1 MTAPPIEH
9 GPRAPMRIRRMV
21 VTTLLVTIISFLW
34 TLVIPGIIASNGGV
48 FYRDGILQ
56 KIPPAAKEQL
66 KVFDEEQNRLKAQI
80 KAVDDSLSKVTINE
94 PAAVSGLLQL
104 RNHSSELL
112 RNSMPPISVIPFHLN
127 PQLLLWPS
135 IYISLGCLITIFVPS
150 TSRNIRTL
158 LRSSW
163 FWTVGILIFVLYEW
177 PLWMRNFV
185 LSNDG
190 RTVYAYPN
198 FDIHPSSFVA
208 QEFVIVG
215 FCLLLSCLWFQRIT
229 YYSAVRSELKTNSSA
244 LQQTL
249 RGDEGQ
255 QLREM
260 FVQWQLESVVLA
272 LGFLFFT
279 NFFWRLVSGYG
290 DQRYLLSA
298 ILAHVLWA
306 TSWWLISLPVMIK
319 WRHWSQVQRQAIV
332 EIANADS
339 SIDERRLKLDSLLN
353 LQPLSSV
360 NLSVSAIAS
369 AISFVL
375 PIAQLFIR

>member
-177 PLWMRNFV
+177 PLWMR
-185 LSNDG
+185 
-190 RTVYAYPN
+190 
-198 FDIHPSSFVA
+198 
-208 QEFVIVG
+208 
-215 FCLLLSCLWFQRIT
+215 
-229 YYSAVRSELKTNSSA
+229 
-244 LQQTL
+244 
-249 RGDEGQ
+249 
-255 QLREM
+255 
-260 FVQWQLESVVLA
+260 
-272 LGFLFFT
+272 
-279 NFFWRLVSGYG
+279 
-290 DQRYLLSA
+290 
-298 ILAHVLWA
+298 
-306 TSWWLISLPVMIK
+306 
-319 WRHWSQVQRQAIV
+319 
-332 EIANADS
+332 
-339 SIDERRLKLDSLLN
+339 KLC
-353 LQPLSSV
+353 P
-360 NLSVSAIAS
+360 
-369 AISFVL
+369 FK
-375 PIAQLFIR
+375 